1 MRYLRAAD
9 AWCDA
14 LPLGNGRLG
23 AMVYGHTRVDRIQL
37 NEDSLWYG
45 KAMDRNNPRL
55 KDALPEI
62 RRCVFEGKLREAE
75 DLIQRYMIGAPYSM
89 RHYESLGEVDIGVNT
104 LSPFSAGW
112 APNSEGAE
120 DYEQSLDLMRGVHT
134 MHWTQDGVRY
144 TRECFISHPD
154 QVLCIRYR
162 ADRAGALQVSARYD
176 R

>member
-45 KAMDRNNPRL
+45 KAMDRNNPLL

-62 RRCVFEGKLREAE
+62 RRCVFEGQAAGGRGSHSALHDWRT
-75 DLIQRYMIGAPYSM
+75 LFHAP
-89 RHYESLGEVDIGVNT
+89 L
-104 LSPFSAGW
+104 
-112 APNSEGAE
+112 
-120 DYEQSLDLMRGVHT
+120 
-134 MHWTQDGVRY
+134 
-144 TRECFISHPD
+144 
-154 QVLCIRYR
+154 
-162 ADRAGALQVSARYD
+162 
-176 R
+176 